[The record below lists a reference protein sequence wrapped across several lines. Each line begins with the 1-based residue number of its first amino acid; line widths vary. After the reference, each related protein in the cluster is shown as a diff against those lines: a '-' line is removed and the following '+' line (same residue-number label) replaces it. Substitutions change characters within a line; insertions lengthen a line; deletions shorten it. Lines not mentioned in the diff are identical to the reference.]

1 MASPEDT
8 NYKFQFSN
16 MLRFIRL
23 IAIFFALFLPG
34 FYVAVTS
41 YHHELL
47 PTELLF
53 TIEAAHETVP
63 FPVIF
68 EILLMEISFE
78 LIREA
83 GVRVPSP
90 IGPTIGIV
98 GGLILGEAAVSA
110 NLVSPILIIIVA
122 ITAICSF
129 SIPDFSLNF
138 TIRIARFI
146 YILLGYMAGFLGIAV
161 GGFIQILLLCNL
173 KSFGCPYLSPFAV
186 NSHKRNQTSYFMP
199 PIWKRENRS
208 NSVNP
213 KKKYSQGKISMLWK
227 K

>member
-1 MASPEDT
+1 MSSPEDE

-23 IAIFFALFLPG
+23 VAIFFALFLPG
-34 FYVAVTS
+34 IYVAVTS

-53 TIEAAHETVP
+53 TIEAARETVP

-98 GGLILGEAAVSA
+98 RWFNFRRGCCKCKFGKSYIDNYCCNNS
-110 NLVSPILIIIVA
+110 NL
-122 ITAICSF
+122 
-129 SIPDFSLNF
+129 
-138 TIRIARFI
+138 FI
-146 YILLGYMAGFLGIAV
+146 
-161 GGFIQILLLCNL
+161 
-173 KSFGCPYLSPFAV
+173 
-186 NSHKRNQTSYFMP
+186 
-199 PIWKRENRS
+199 
-208 NSVNP
+208 
-213 KKKYSQGKISMLWK
+213 
-227 K
+227 

>member
-1 MASPEDT
+1 
-8 NYKFQFSN
+8 
-16 MLRFIRL
+16 MLKFIRL

-34 FYVAVTS
+34 IYVAVTS

-53 TIEAAHETVP
+53 TIEAARETVP

-98 GGLILGEAAVSA
+98 RW
-110 NLVSPILIIIVA
+110 
-122 ITAICSF
+122 
-129 SIPDFSLNF
+129 LNF
-138 TIRIARFI
+138 RRSRSKCKFGKPYFNYYCSNNCNLFIQYPRLFFKFYNSYKQI
-146 YILLGYMAGFLGIAV
+146 YIYITGLYGWFFGNSCWYVYSDFLTL
-161 GGFIQILLLCNL
+161 Q
-173 KSFGCPYLSPFAV
+173 P
-186 NSHKRNQTSYFMP
+186 
-199 PIWKRENRS
+199 
-208 NSVNP
+208 
-213 KKKYSQGKISMLWK
+213 
-227 K
+227 